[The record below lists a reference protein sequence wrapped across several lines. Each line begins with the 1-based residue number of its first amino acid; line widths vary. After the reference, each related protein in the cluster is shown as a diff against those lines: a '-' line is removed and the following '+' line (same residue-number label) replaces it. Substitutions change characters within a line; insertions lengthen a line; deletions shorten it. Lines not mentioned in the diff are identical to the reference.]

1 MLYEYKHATFSEMQ
15 QYLEE
20 SFKDQTF
27 TKSFSYKYSEFLS
40 LGSVLAAVI
49 LFVVL
54 LSRDMKKDI
63 YALLHTKPFMGS
75 KYVLCKLISG
85 ASVIYMAIAVV
96 TVVMNIIAVKTGN
109 ELGLGSNIF
118 DVWKVVVIYNLP
130 SIILTGCVVIFI
142 SLLFKNILPVVP
154 AMLIYFIYSNMGADI
169 TMSGYIYIYI
179 LRPLGLFIRYTE
191 LFPNLSSPNG
201 AVLNQGIIC
210 AVAVLLIFIN
220 SSLWERR
227 RTI

>member
-1 MLYEYKHATFSEMQ
+1 MDTFSEMQ

-85 ASVIYMAIAVV
+85 ASVIYMAIILLIIRGISRAGEVIAALEPNV
-96 TVVMNIIAVKTGN
+96 ALLAGIFLADNYYKEFSNGNIQVFYRYPLQK
-109 ELGLGSNIF
+109 
-118 DVWKVVVIYNLP
+118 K
-130 SIILTGCVVIFI
+130 
-142 SLLFKNILPVVP
+142 
-154 AMLIYFIYSNMGADI
+154 
-169 TMSGYIYIYI
+169 MS
-179 LRPLGLFIRYTE
+179 
-191 LFPNLSSPNG
+191 
-201 AVLNQGIIC
+201 AVL
-210 AVAVLLIFIN
+210 
-220 SSLWERR
+220 RR
-227 RTI
+227 NMIGSIT